1 MIINWA
7 ILINR
12 QQRSFKQSA
21 VDQYHSG
28 WIVLSE
34 CLQGLFYLSSCTC
47 RISAACHSSV
57 EGVSY
62 FAISFG
68 MAINSLL
75 LAVIVLIDP
84 AFELAPEIYS
94 DMPLCSKSSLISIKY
109 RSTTGANFS
118 HSHYNLFQF
127 STYQWR
133 KNGHTH
139 THTQHNGDCCFKTN
153 LGKKPKQT

>member
-1 MIINWA
+1 MIINGA

-12 QQRSFKQSA
+12 QQRSFKQST

-94 DMPLCSKSSLISIKY
+94 DMPRVPRAHSSPLSTVRPQGPIFLIHTIIY
-109 RSTTGANFS
+109 FS
-118 HSHYNLFQF
+118 LAPTSEE
-127 STYQWR
+127 R
-133 KNGHTH
+133 MATH
-139 THTQHNGDCCFKTN
+139 THTTQWR
-153 LGKKPKQT
+153 LLL